1 MAASVL
7 AATPPHPAL
16 RLFLFLVLTLAAV
29 LGVPQPA
36 AAWGPGGHRLIAELA
51 ERQLDPATRTAL
63 QPLLAHSGARRL
75 ADIASWAD
83 DIRRDPS
90 LRALAAE
97 TAPMHYINFATRA
110 CRFDPRDCPQG
121 RCAVLAI
128 ERYGEVLGDTTR
140 PLAARAEALRF
151 LVHFI
156 GDVHQPL
163 HAGYRPDQGGNRFQV
178 TLKGR
183 GTNLHAVWDTPV
195 LASARS
201 SIMAQADRLAHAP
214 LAASGTAA
222 EWAEASCR
230 LTRDAGVYPR
240 ERALGQAY
248 LDRMR
253 PIGERQARLAGSRLA
268 RELRARLAP

>member
-1 MAASVL
+1 MRLLLTFVL
-7 AATPPHPAL
+7 AVAAFLGNPH
-16 RLFLFLVLTLAAV
+16 
-29 LGVPQPA
+29 QA

-51 ERQLDPATRTAL
+51 ERQLDPATRKAL
-63 QPLLAHSGARRL
+63 RPLLAKSGARRL

-90 LRALAAE
+90 QRALAAH

-128 ERYGEVLGDTTR
+128 EHYGDVLGDLRR
-140 PLAARAEALRF
+140 PLAERAEALRF
-151 LVHFI
+151 LVHI
-156 GDVHQPL
+156 VGDVHQPL
-163 HAGYRPDQGGNRFQV
+163 HAGYRPDRGGNRFQV

-201 SIMAQADRLAHAP
+201 SILAQADRLARSP
-214 LAASGTAA
+214 LAASGTPA

-230 LTRDAGVYPR
+230 LTRDAGIYPR
-240 ERALGQAY
+240 ERSLGQAY

-253 PIGERQARLAGSRLA
+253 PIGERQARLAGARLA
-268 RELRARLAP
+268 RELRDRLAP